1 MAGASEPVD
10 VSTKQRRIAEL
21 ARQSPEMGFTSLAHF
36 IDIDWLREAYRRTR
50 KDGAVGVDG
59 QSGEDYAVD
68 LEGNLRSL
76 LERAKSGMYQ
86 APPVRRVHIPK
97 GGSATETRPLG
108 IPTVGDR
115 VAQMVVKMH
124 LEPLVEPHFHPDSYG
139 YRPGKSALDAVA
151 TARERC
157 WRSAWV
163 IDLDIKGFFDNLN
176 HELVMKSVRHHVE
189 APWVLLYIER
199 WLKAPV
205 QKQDG
210 SREERTKGSPQGS
223 VVSPLLANLFM
234 HYAFDL
240 WMRRTYPTIQFERY
254 ADDVIIHAK
263 SRAQAELVLEAVRQ
277 RLKECHLEL
286 HPEKTKIVY
295 CQDDDRKDQNDHIK
309 FDFLGYTFRPRRAK
323 NRRGKFFVSF
333 LPAISDKAAKAIRE
347 TIRDWRLAATRN
359 NQSLEEIAG
368 LVNPSVRG
376 WANYYGRFYRSALT
390 PVLRHLERAL
400 VKWAQRK
407 YKRLRRHSTHAVFW
421 LGRVARRDPKLFVLW
436 QLGIRPAT
444 GS

>member
-1 MAGASEPVD
+1 MPEAKPYDIS
-10 VSTKQRRIAEL
+10 KQVV
-21 ARQSPEMGFTSLAHF
+21 
-36 IDIDWLREAYRRTR
+36 WEAYL
-50 KDGAVGVDG
+50 KVKANHGAAGVDG
-59 QSGEDYAVD
+59 ESIAAFGTD
-68 LEGNLRSL
+68 LKGNLYKIWNRMS
-76 LERAKSGMYQ
+76 SGSYFP
-86 APPVRRVHIPK
+86 PPVRLLEIPK
-97 GGSATETRPLG
+97 ATGGTRPLG

-124 LEPLVEPHFHPDSYG
+124 LEPLVEPQFHPDSYG
-139 YRPGKSALDAVA
+139 YRPRKSALDAVA

-157 WRSAWV
+157 WRSDWV
-163 IDLDIKGFFDNLN
+163 IDLDIKGFFDNLD
-176 HELVMKSVRHHVE
+176 HELVMKTVRHHTKT
-189 APWVLLYIER
+189 PWILLYIER

-223 VVSPLLANLFM
+223 VISPLLANLFM

-240 WMRRTYPTIQFERY
+240 WMVRTYPAIQFERY

-263 SRAQAELVLEAVRQ
+263 SLAQAELVLEAVRR
-277 RLKECHLEL
+277 RLKECCLEL

-295 CQDDDRKDQNDHIK
+295 CQDDDRKGQHEHIK
-309 FDFLGYTFRPRRAK
+309 FDFLSYTFRPRRAK

-333 LPAISDKAAKAIRE
+333 LPAISDKAANAIRE

-376 WANYYGRFYRSALT
+376 WVNYYGRFYRSALT

-407 YKRLRRHSTHAVFW
+407 YKRLRRHSTNAGHW
-421 LGRVARRDPKLFVLW
+421 LGKVARRDPNLLVLW
-436 QLGIRPAT
+436 QIGIRPST